1 MGARGVA
8 IGTTVFV
15 LLAGGAVV
23 VDRVAVGRAQDR
35 AVTEI
40 QANVEG
46 VSGEPDVTIG
56 GFPFLTQLAAGKLS
70 HVTAH
75 AEGLTLDGVEVTDV
89 EVDAD
94 GVTTTEPYSV
104 DNAALTGTL
113 SAAELNKLVAANSDL
128 DVDLQIADDQLTA
141 ATKVLGLDV
150 TAALVPRVD
159 NGEIRVDVASV
170 TFGGFTVAVADLP
183 GVLAG
188 QLSDLTVPI
197 AGLPAGFTLSDVAVQ
212 GGGVRITATGLDV
225 VLPATSPT
233 P

>member
-1 MGARGVA
+1 VA

-75 AEGLTLDGVEVTDV
+75 ADALTLDGVEVTDV

-104 DNAALTGTL
+104 DSAALTGTL

-128 DVDLQIADDQLTA
+128 DVDLQIVDDQLTA
-141 ATKVLGLDV
+141 ATKVLGLDM

-225 VLPATSPT
+225 VLPAASPT